1 MDAKLWTDPKEA
13 ARTLG
18 EAVNS
23 APFQMLLDML
33 AQYEQRVLMEGI
45 DDEKLTKDYLRG
57 YVHAVRTLRSD
68 MLAAQNTAQQEVA
81 REAWEE
87 ERKKA
92 KADGAAYMPQPGGM
106 PGHGPG
112 GMS

>member
-1 MDAKLWTDPKEA
+1 MIDAKLWTDPHEA

-18 EAVNS
+18 EAISS

-33 AQYEQRVLMEGI
+33 DQYERRILAQGI
-45 DDEKLTKDYLRG
+45 DDEKVSKDYLRG
-57 YVHAVRTLRSD
+57 FVHAVRTLRSD
-68 MLAAQNTAQQEVA
+68 MLAAQNTAHQEIA
-81 REAWEE
+81 REAWEQ
-87 ERKKA
+87 ERQKSKVA
-92 KADGAAYMPQPGGM
+92 PYTPEPGGM